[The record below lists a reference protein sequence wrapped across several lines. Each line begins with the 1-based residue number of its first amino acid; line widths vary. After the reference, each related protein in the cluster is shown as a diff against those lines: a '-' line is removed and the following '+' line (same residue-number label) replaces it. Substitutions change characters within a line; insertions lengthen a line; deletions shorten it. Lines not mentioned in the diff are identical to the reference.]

1 MDELTKI
8 IQDIKDKLSQL
19 ERGLSLRKITI
30 PADGYLVLDSQT
42 ADPVT
47 VTNGRLFYNSTSNQ
61 LKVGIN
67 GSWKVVTV
75 S

>member
-30 PADGYLVLDSQT
+30 PSDGYLVFDSQT

-47 VTNGRLFYNSTSNQ
+47 VVNGRLFYNSTSNQ
-61 LKVGIN
+61 LKVGVS
-67 GSWKVVTV
+67 GTWKVVTV